1 MSLEYVYGKR
11 NKQEIKRKHKLYIVY
26 KIYRLLMDLF
36 TQYDDKKFVTFPKIN
51 DVNELNSLYNKLNFY
66 VPVSKQSQIQILVS
80 QDLINTDF
88 EKDISLS
95 SQRNY
100 IKNNNIKL
108 VTHIEKKDQVLLH
121 KIKAFRELS
130 FLQYFKVHLI
140 DDDFYST
147 SESITLQNFAYLM
160 SEKKYLQELN
170 QISIENFQK
179 MVAKNRDKKNSYCF
193 VTGPSFDK
201 YKEFDYEKN
210 SFKVICNSTV
220 KNHQFLE
227 CIGAPNLLVF
237 ADPVFHFSP
246 SEYAATFRDEALSV
260 VLKYKCY
267 VMVPQKAMPLIIENY
282 PLLKEYLIG
291 MPVKQKPFN
300 FKINFPTQEN
310 FFVNGT
316 ANILTLFMIPV
327 ASSFSEEVNIIGAD
341 GREKNENYFWKHS
354 SSAQFD
360 DLMQTVFTTHPSFF
374 RDRDYEDYYEQHC
387 NYLEKL
393 FAYGENKKIKY
404 FSLTDSF
411 IPALKTRRKSR

>member
-1 MSLEYVYGKR
+1 MSLEHVYGKR

-26 KIYRLLMDLF
+26 KIYRLFIDFF
-36 TQYDDKKFVTFPKIN
+36 TQYNDKNFVTFPKIN
-51 DVNELNSLYNKLNFY
+51 DVNELNNLYNKLNFY
-66 VPVSKQSQIQILVS
+66 VPVSKQSHIKILVS
-80 QDLINTDF
+80 QDLVGTDF
-88 EKDISLS
+88 EIGVSLS

-108 VTHIEKKDQVLLH
+108 VAHIEKRDQVLLH
-121 KIKAFRELS
+121 KIKAFSELS

-140 DDDFYST
+140 DDSFYAT
-147 SESITLQNFAYLM
+147 SESITLQNLAYLI
-160 SEKKYLQELN
+160 SKKEYLQNLN
-170 QISIENFQK
+170 QISINNYQK
-179 MVAKNRDKKNSYCF
+179 MVAINRDKKNSYCF
-193 VTGPSFDK
+193 VTGPSFDR

-210 SFKVICNSTV
+210 SFKVICNSIV

-227 CIGAPNLLVF
+227 YIGAPNLLVF

-246 SEYAATFRDEALSV
+246 SEYAATFRDQALLV

-291 MPVKQKPFN
+291 MPVKHKPFN
-300 FKINFPTQEN
+300 FKINFPTQKI

-393 FAYGENKKIKY
+393 FAYGENQKINY
-404 FSLTDSF
+404 FSLTNSF
-411 IPALKTRRKSR
+411 IPALKIRRK